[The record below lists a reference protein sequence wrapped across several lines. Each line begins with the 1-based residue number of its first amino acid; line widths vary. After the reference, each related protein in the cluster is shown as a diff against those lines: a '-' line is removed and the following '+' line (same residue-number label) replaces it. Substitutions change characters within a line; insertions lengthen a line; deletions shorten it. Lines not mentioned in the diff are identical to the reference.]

1 MRARDSAETM
11 NGVKDILSKH
21 LEEIR
26 RRIVERMQDKG
37 RSASGRTASSLRIE
51 VTEESGSLL
60 GSSSFLALE
69 KGRGAGAVPSNFY
82 KIIEDWIKDKG
93 IAVTPIQSK
102 RKSAISAEERGL
114 KSLAGAIAY
123 TIMTKGTRLH
133 RSQKT
138 DDIYS
143 EVIAEELEKMAGEI
157 SVGLSMEFDKINKE
171 N

>member
-1 MRARDSAETM
+1 M

-21 LEEIR
+21 LEVIR
-26 RRIVERMQDKG
+26 QRIVERMNEKK
-37 RSASGRTASSLRIE
+37 RSASGRTATSLRIE
-51 VTEESGSLL
+51 VTEESGSLF
-60 GSSSFLALE
+60 GSHSFLALE
-69 KGRGAGAVPSNFY
+69 KGRGPGAVPNNFY
-82 KIIEDWIKDKG
+82 KIIENWIKAKG
-93 IAVTPIQSK
+93 IAVTPIPSK
-102 RKSAISAEERGL
+102 RNSTISAEERGL

-133 RSQKT
+133 RSNKP

-143 EVIAEELEKMAGEI
+143 EVIKEELEKMAGEI